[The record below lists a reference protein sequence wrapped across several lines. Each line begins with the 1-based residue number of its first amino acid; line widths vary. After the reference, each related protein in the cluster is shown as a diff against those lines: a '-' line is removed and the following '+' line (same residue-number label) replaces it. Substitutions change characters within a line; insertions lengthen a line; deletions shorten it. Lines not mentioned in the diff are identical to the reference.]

1 MSSLKCPGCGL
12 VNFATETNCKRC
24 GAPLANSTMP
34 ATGNQPQT
42 QFVVAEDGYVFPPP
56 PNFGEVWRNNSTL
69 VFNKNALLP
78 DRCVKCNS
86 PADGSR
92 LKRKLSWH
100 HPALY
105 LLILAGFLVYV
116 ILAVAL
122 SKRATVEL
130 GLCADHIRKR
140 RKAMLIGWLLLVTGI
155 SGAILGIAYDYI
167 MVLIVGLALVP
178 VGLVWLVVV
187 ARVVT
192 VKKIDDRFVWL
203 KGINRDYLAALPPY
217 PW

>member
-1 MSSLKCPGCGL
+1 
-12 VNFATETNCKRC
+12 
-24 GAPLANSTMP
+24 
-34 ATGNQPQT
+34 
-42 QFVVAEDGYVFPPP
+42 
-56 PNFGEVWRNNSTL
+56 
-69 VFNKNALLP
+69 
-78 DRCVKCNS
+78 
-86 PADGSR
+86 
-92 LKRKLSWH
+92 
-100 HPALY
+100 
-105 LLILAGFLVYV
+105 
-116 ILAVAL
+116 
-122 SKRATVEL
+122 
-130 GLCADHIRKR
+130 
-140 RKAMLIGWLLLVTGI
+140 MLIGWLLLVTGI